1 MGDLLD
7 GYRLEAGWDEM
18 LETSHQPRAHYRT
31 LFEQIQTLSRAD
43 FDERC
48 SMRDRVFS
56 DLVPGAVLDNE
67 PHARE
72 TLQRLEEKVSRLPA
86 YQAMATRLHLL
97 ARRPE
102 ADRT

>member
-1 MGDLLD
+1 
-7 GYRLEAGWDEM
+7 
-18 LETSHQPRAHYRT
+18 
-31 LFEQIQTLSRAD
+31 
-43 FDERC
+43 
-48 SMRDRVFS
+48 
-56 DLVPGAVLDNE
+56 VPGAVLDNE